1 MRACVDC
8 SLGSGVAASEVLTV
22 CSLGSGIAM
31 SQVLTVAWFAIWRVR
46 SLHWFRVAVSEV
58 FTVRWFRVA
67 VSEAVLIVA
76 WFGCC
81 RVRGV
86 DCTLVYCSCVR
97 GVGLVRELPC
107 HKC

>member
-1 MRACVDC
+1 
-8 SLGSGVAASEVLTV
+8 
-22 CSLGSGIAM
+22 M

-58 FTVRWFRVA
+58 LTVRWFQVA

-86 DCTLVYCSCVR
+86 DCTL
-97 GVGLVRELPC
+97 GRELPC
-107 HKC
+107 QKFTWVQGCRVRSVDCALV